1 MKLKLNLYIEGL
13 YIVYRVLEQHSSI
26 TQPKN
31 TGRIEMEFES
41 SNGVRVFSETKP
53 ALLTNADNQK
63 LDVYIRG
70 RDEKEDN
77 TLVTVGPFENE
88 LEAVK
93 VKDEILFALQ
103 EFSNR
108 NYFSNSSAP
117 IRSALNTYEF

>member
-26 TQPKN
+26 TQPKT
-31 TGRIEMEFES
+31 TGRIELCFES
-41 SNGVRVFSETKP
+41 SNGIRVISETIP
-53 ALLTNADNQK
+53 ALEVNPNNKK
-63 LDVYIRG
+63 LDIYIRG

-77 TLVTVGPFENE
+77 TLVTVGPFETE
-88 LEAVK
+88 QEAINT
-93 VKDEILFALQ
+93 KDEILFALQ